1 MYYAA
6 AVMVSNAFY
15 MGTGDSSAIIKSLI
29 KQGDQYPDVRGKLS
43 LAIQLNFLGSRLYQ
57 DRSKA
62 GKQMVPYTPNK

>member
-43 LAIQLNFLGSRLYQ
+43 LAI
-57 DRSKA
+57 
-62 GKQMVPYTPNK
+62 